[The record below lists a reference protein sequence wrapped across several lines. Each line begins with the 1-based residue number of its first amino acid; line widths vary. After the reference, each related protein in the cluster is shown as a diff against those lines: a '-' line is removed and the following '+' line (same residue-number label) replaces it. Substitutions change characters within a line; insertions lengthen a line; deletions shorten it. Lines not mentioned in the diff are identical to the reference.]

1 MITIDDKLETFYKLV
16 FKEEE
21 AKSKKILEELEK
33 NNKKVIEEKK
43 IELEEKK
50 QETIKRKKNLGK
62 IQKNEMVS
70 KATQDNRR
78 KILSKSEEL
87 LEDVIESLKERSEE
101 FTKSKDYQNYILG
114 KIEKLIKDLE
124 EKEIIIS
131 LTDKD
136 KVKLQDSIIK
146 IGEDN
151 NKSILFNE
159 AKKDIIGGFI
169 LSDQKKTYNL
179 DNSFKTIIE
188 QNRYAIGKRLHL
200 SLGEAGDLRG

>member
-33 NNKKVIEEKK
+33 NNKKVIEEKR

-50 QETIKRKKNLGK
+50 QETIKRKKNLGE

-136 KVKLQDSIIK
+136 KVKLQESIIK
-146 IGEDN
+146 MGKEN

>member
-21 AKSKKILEELEK
+21 AKSKEILEELEK
-33 NNKKVIEEKK
+33 KNKNLIEDKK
-43 IELEEKK
+43 LELEEKK
-50 QETIKRKKNLGK
+50 QEIIKRKKTLAE

-87 LEDVIESLKERSEE
+87 LEDVIESLKGKSEE
-101 FTKSKDYQNYILG
+101 FTKSKGYEDYILG
-114 KIEKLIKDLE
+114 IIENAIKNLE

-131 LTDKD
+131 LLENDKA
-136 KVKLQDSIIK
+136 KLEDSIIK
-146 IGEDN
+146 IGKEY
-151 NKSILFNE
+151 NKIILFNE
-159 AKKDIIGGFI
+159 AKKDLIGGFI
-169 LSDQKKTYNL
+169 ISDQNKTYNL